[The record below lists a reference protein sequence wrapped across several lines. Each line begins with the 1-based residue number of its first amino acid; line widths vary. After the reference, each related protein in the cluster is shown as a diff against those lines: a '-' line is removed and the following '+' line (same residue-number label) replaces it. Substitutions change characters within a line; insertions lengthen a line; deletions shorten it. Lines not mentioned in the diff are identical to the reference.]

1 MTVIDRRD
9 FLRRTALASAAAAAA
24 TLVPGA
30 TFGVEWLEAQ
40 QGPISWKKAPCRFCG
55 TGCGLLIGISEGRAI
70 GVQGDPDSPV
80 NKGLCCVKGYHSVQ
94 ALYGRDRIRRAM
106 VRRNGRLVE
115 VPLSEALDVVAERL
129 QATIRD
135 HGKDAVAMYGSGQ
148 WTIPD
153 GYAALKLFKGGIGTN
168 NVEANARLCMA
179 SAVTGFMTSFGLD
192 EPMGC
197 YEDIDHADVF
207 VLWGNNMAEMH
218 PVLFSRILER
228 KRLHPDVRIIDLAT
242 RTTRTSYAS
251 DRSVLFQPQTDLAL
265 ANAICHEIIRN
276 HWIDDSFVR
285 EHVSFKKGKTDIG
298 YGLEERFSFADEARD
313 ADFDEY
319 VEFLDDYTSD
329 LVAEISGVP
338 ADEIR
343 YLASLYGDPAK
354 NVVSF
359 WCMGVN
365 QHVRGTWMNN
375 LIYNIHLLVGKI
387 SKPGNSPFSL
397 TGQPSACGTVREV
410 GTLTHKLPH
419 GAVTSEDARKMAAE
433 IWQVPEDRIP
443 DKPTYD
449 TVQMFRA
456 LDRGDIRFV
465 WIQVTNPMVSLPKL
479 ARYREGAL
487 KEDRFVVVSDVYPT
501 PTTDVADVVL
511 PSAMWIEREG
521 MFGNSE
527 RRTQHWEKM
536 LEPPGEAMSDT
547 WQIIE
552 VARRAGHAALFPWT
566 EENHIE
572 EIWREY
578 TRFHDEPDHRMA
590 SYEDLR
596 ARPGV
601 MWPYVNGRETR
612 WRYNAAHD
620 PVADPDLGFDFYGH
634 PDHRAWIWLRPYEEA
649 AEVPDDEYPFWLCT
663 GRVLEH
669 WHTGSL
675 TRRIPVL
682 HRAMPKAYVE
692 IASEDAR
699 ELGIVNGEQ
708 VRLVTRRGSML
719 IEARVD
725 YRGQPARG
733 QVFVPFF
740 DEALLVNDLTL
751 DAYCPISK
759 QPDYKKCAVRVERVG
774 RGSS

>member
-1 MTVIDRRD
+1 MQSTI
-9 FLRRTALASAAAAAA
+9 AEH
-24 TLVPGA
+24 GA
-30 TFGVEWLEAQ
+30 
-40 QGPISWKKAPCRFCG
+40 
-55 TGCGLLIGISEGRAI
+55 
-70 GVQGDPDSPV
+70 
-80 NKGLCCVKGYHSVQ
+80 
-94 ALYGRDRIRRAM
+94 
-106 VRRNGRLVE
+106 
-115 VPLSEALDVVAERL
+115 
-129 QATIRD
+129 
-135 HGKDAVAMYGSGQ
+135 DAVSIYGSGQ

-179 SAVTGFMTSFGLD
+179 SAVTGFMSSFGAD

-218 PVLFSRILER
+218 PILFSRMLER
-228 KRLHPDVRIIDLAT
+228 RRTDPDVRIIDLAT

-276 HWIDDSFVR
+276 DWTDHDFVDK
-285 EHVSFKKGKTDIG
+285 HVAFKSGKTGLG
-298 YGLEERFSFADEARD
+298 YGLEERFSFADEAHD
-313 ADFDEY
+313 ADWDEY
-319 VEFLDDYTSD
+319 VEFLEDYTPD
-329 LVAEISGVP
+329 IVAELTGVP

-343 YLASLYGDPAK
+343 YLASLYGDPSK
-354 NVVSF
+354 KVVSY

-387 SKPGNSPFSL
+387 SEPGNGPFSL

-410 GTLTHKLPH
+410 GTLTHKLPYGTVTNE
-419 GAVTSEDARKMAAE
+419 GARQRAAE
-433 IWQVPEDRIP
+433 IWGVPEDRIP
-443 DKPTYD
+443 DRPTYD

-456 LDRGDIRFV
+456 LDRGDIRFM

-511 PSAMWIEREG
+511 PAAMWIEREG

-527 RRTQHWEKM
+527 RRTQHWDQ
-536 LEPPGEAMSDT
+536 LLDPPGDAMSDT

-552 VARRAGHAALFPWT
+552 VARRMGYGDLFPWS
-566 EENHIE
+566 EENHIAD
-572 EIWREY
+572 IWREY
-578 TRFHDEPDHRMA
+578 TRFHDSPAHRMA
-590 SYEDLR
+590 TYEDLR

-601 MWPYVNGRETR
+601 IWPYVDGHETQ
-612 WRYNAAHD
+612 WRYNAEHD
-620 PVADPDLGFDFYGH
+620 PAADAERGFDFYGK

-649 AEVPDDEYPFWLCT
+649 AESPDDEYPFWLCT

-669 WHTGSL
+669 WHTGSM
-675 TRRIPVL
+675 TRRVPVL
-682 HRAMPKAYVE
+682 HRAMPAAYAE
-692 IASEDAR
+692 LNADDAR
-699 ELGIVNGEQ
+699 ELGIGDRERI
-708 VRLVTRRGSML
+708 RLVSPRGSIV

-725 YRGQPARG
+725 YRGQPAPG

-740 DEALLVNDLTL
+740 DEGLLINELTL
-751 DAYCPISK
+751 DAFCPISRE
-759 QPDYKKCAVRVERVG
+759 PDYKKCAVRVERLG
-774 RGSS
+774 